1 LKKKDVLRCGKTGG
15 GASFKKSIIMKRTFF
30 IVALN
35 IFLVIAGLSQN
46 SNGEIHGRVFDS
58 EGVPLEGVVVK
69 VDNGMTVNGA
79 ASDSAG
85 RFRVKPLVPG
95 TYTVEMRMVG
105 MQSKVYEGVE
115 VNPDK
120 ITTLPKTM
128 LEFLNDSSRTVI
140 IETYTIPLID
150 RNGGN
155 VVTIRSKELN
165 QMSSSNGGDLKK
177 MIISLSSDVKA
188 SADGEELYFRGSR
201 SGSVIYLIDGVKI
214 RENVPNI
221 PSSGISSMSI
231 YTGGLPAKYGDTTG
245 GVIVIETKSYL
256 EDYYEKLSRMKNPI
270 VLED

>member
-1 LKKKDVLRCGKTGG
+1 
-15 GASFKKSIIMKRTFF
+15 MKRTA
-30 IVALN
+30 IILALQVL
-35 IFLVIAGLSQN
+35 LVITGFSQTA
-46 SNGEIHGRVFDS
+46 NGEIHGRVFDS
-58 EGVPLEGVVVK
+58 EGIPLEGVLVK
-69 VDNGMTVNGA
+69 VDNGMTLNGTS
-79 ASDSAG
+79 SDSTG

-95 TYTVEMRMVG
+95 TYTVEMHMVG
-105 MQSKVYEGVE
+105 MQSKIYQGVL

-128 LEFLNDSSRTVI
+128 LEFQSDSSLVVLI
-140 IETYTIPLID
+140 DTYRDELID

-155 VVTIRSKELN
+155 VLTIRSKELN

-177 MIISLSSDVKA
+177 MIVSLSSDVKA

-256 EDYYEKLSRMKNPI
+256 EDYYEKLSRMKNTI

>member
-1 LKKKDVLRCGKTGG
+1 
-15 GASFKKSIIMKRTFF
+15 MKRT
-30 IVALN
+30 AL
-35 IFLVIAGLSQN
+35 IFALQFLFVITGFSQN

-69 VDNGMTVNGA
+69 VDNGMTLNGA
-79 ASDSAG
+79 ASDSVG

-177 MIISLSSDVKA
+177 MIVSLSSDVKA
-188 SADGEELYFRGSR
+188 SADSEELYFRGSR

-214 RENVPNI
+214 RENVPNV

-256 EDYYEKLSRMKNPI
+256 EDYYEKLSRMKKTI

>member
-1 LKKKDVLRCGKTGG
+1 MRIFTL
-15 GASFKKSIIMKRTFF
+15 FF
-30 IVALN
+30 ALN
-35 IFLVIAGLSQN
+35 LFLAVTSHSQ
-46 SNGEIHGRVFDS
+46 SANGEIHGRIFDS
-58 EGVPLEGVVVK
+58 DGIPLEGVIVK
-69 VDNGMTVNGA
+69 VDNGTTVNSA
-79 ASDSAG
+79 MSDTTG
-85 RFRVKPLVPG
+85 RFRVKPLSPG

-105 MQSKVYEGVE
+105 MRSKNYQGVL

-128 LEFLNDSSRTVI
+128 MEFLNDSTATITI
-140 IETYTIPLID
+140 IEYVIPLID
-150 RNGGN
+150 KDGGN

-165 QMSSSNGGDLKK
+165 QMSTSNGGDLKK
-177 MIISLSSDVKA
+177 MVASLSSDVKA

-201 SGSVIYLIDGVKI
+201 AGSVIYLIDGVKI

-245 GVIVIETKSYL
+245 GVVVIETKSYL
-256 EDYYEKLSRMKNPI
+256 EDYYEKISRMKKTI

>member
-1 LKKKDVLRCGKTGG
+1 
-15 GASFKKSIIMKRTFF
+15 MKRTAF
-30 IVALN
+30 ILALQ
-35 IFLVIAGLSQN
+35 FLLVITGFSQN
-46 SNGEIHGRVFDS
+46 SSGEIHGRVFDS
-58 EGVPLEGVVVK
+58 DGIPLEGVLVK
-69 VDNGMTVNGA
+69 VDNGMSVNGVS
-79 ASDSAG
+79 SDSAG

-105 MQSKVYEGVE
+105 MQSRVFEGVS

-128 LEFLNDSSRTVI
+128 LEFLNDSTKVVL
-140 IETYTIPLID
+140 IEAYKDPLID
-150 RNGGN
+150 REGGN
-155 VVTIRSKELN
+155 FVTIRSKELN

-177 MIISLSSDVKA
+177 MIVSLSSDVKA

-201 SGSVIYLIDGVKI
+201 AGSVIYLIDGVKI
-214 RENVPNI
+214 RENVPNV

-256 EDYYEKLSRMKNPI
+256 EDYYEKLSRVKNTV

>member
-1 LKKKDVLRCGKTGG
+1 MRISTL
-15 GASFKKSIIMKRTFF
+15 FF
-30 IVALN
+30 ALN
-35 IFLVIAGLSQN
+35 FFLAIVSHSQ
-46 SNGEIHGRVFDS
+46 SANGEIHGRIYDS
-58 EGVPLEGVVVK
+58 DGVPIEGVIVK
-69 VDNGMTVNGA
+69 VDNGMSVNGSV
-79 ASDSAG
+79 SDSTG
-85 RFRVKPLVPG
+85 RFRVKPLLPG

-105 MQSKVYEGVE
+105 MQSRSYQGVL

-128 LEFLNDSSRTVI
+128 MEFLNDSTETITI
-140 IETYTIPLID
+140 IEYVIPLID
-150 RNGGN
+150 KDGGN

-177 MIISLSSDVKA
+177 MIVSLSSDVKA

-201 SGSVIYLIDGVKI
+201 AGSVIYLIDGVKI

-245 GVIVIETKSYL
+245 GVVVIETKSYL
-256 EDYYEKLSRMKNPI
+256 EDYYEKMSRVKKTI